1 MVEQFLAVLARSI
14 VTCEEAGMDD
24 YVFKLGDRLLISL
37 RAMAGHIPDERIDA
51 MARQLVELDEQE
63 EAYYAEMDRCCSL
76 LGIDAESEVWHAEQ
90 EQLLGRLEMLET
102 EIIEA
107 VLTTYQ

>member
-1 MVEQFLAVLARSI
+1 MGRGWVLI
-14 VTCEEAGMDD
+14 
-24 YVFKLGDRLLISL
+24 
-37 RAMAGHIPDERIDA
+37 
-51 MARQLVELDEQE
+51 
-63 EAYYAEMDRCCSL
+63 
-76 LGIDAESEVWHAEQ
+76 GIDAESEVWHAEQ

>member
-37 RAMAGHIPDERIDA
+37 RAMAGHIPEDSNEG
-51 MARQLVELDEQE
+51 MARELMAGDGEV
-63 EAYYAEMDRCCSL
+63 EAY
-76 LGIDAESEVWHAEQ
+76 
-90 EQLLGRLEMLET
+90 
-102 EIIEA
+102 
-107 VLTTYQ
+107 